1 MEDTKKI
8 FFICDGDVP
17 ECEKTECYQCGGE
30 CKWTS
35 DVRHAVNFKDLFD
48 YGVYF
53 EKDRGTEEPRPC
65 FSRDEKKSKTFR
77 SGGSR
82 QALPDREGS
91 GCNGR

>member
-17 ECEKTECYQCGGE
+17 ECEKTECYKRGGE

-35 DVRHAVNFKDLFD
+35 DFRHAVNFGDLFD

-53 EKDRGTEEPRPC
+53 EKDRDTEEPRPC
-65 FSRDEKKSKTFR
+65 FSREREVVVMGDE
-77 SGGSR
+77 
-82 QALPDREGS
+82 DD
-91 GCNGR
+91 